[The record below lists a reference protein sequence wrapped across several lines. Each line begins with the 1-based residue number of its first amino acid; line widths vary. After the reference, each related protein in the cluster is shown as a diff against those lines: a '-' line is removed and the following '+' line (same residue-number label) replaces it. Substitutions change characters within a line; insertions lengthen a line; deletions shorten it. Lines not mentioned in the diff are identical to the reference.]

1 MLADQLFYMVLI
13 FMTIRLLIFVVVWRA
28 IACVKPALTEIR
40 MAMPTFHLIPTILI
54 YFLARPTIAVK
65 CAPQERT

>member
-1 MLADQLFYMVLI
+1 
-13 FMTIRLLIFVVVWRA
+13 VWRA
-28 IACVKPALTEIR
+28 IACVKPAFTEIL

-54 YFLARPTIAVK
+54 YFLARLTIAVK